1 MHKLISLAL
10 IVSLIFACAESIETD
25 SSIKEITLETDSAF
39 VDTLLETPTF
49 EWSFVKNRNQM
60 DQPQTDM
67 ALLVNWDEEVDT
79 VKFFTA
85 LGTWNELDV
94 KTTTI
99 KDFPENCNTA
109 IESKTESC
117 FWAIRE
123 LSHQNF
129 EILFGGIENNK
140 AYAVLNYGFFK
151 KENKIFTYEVG
162 DPEVAEVYTQYASD
176 L

>member
-1 MHKLISLAL
+1 MHKLIPLAL
-10 IVSLIFACAESIETD
+10 IASFILACGESEETVSGSEETALESDTAVVDILI
-25 SSIKEITLETDSAF
+25 
-39 VDTLLETPTF
+39 ETPTF
-49 EWSFVKNRNQM
+49 EWYFVKNRNQM
-60 DQPQTDM
+60 DQPQTDV

-85 LGTWNELDV
+85 LGIWTELDV
-94 KTTTI
+94 KNTTI
-99 KDFPENCNTA
+99 KDFPKNCTTA

-140 AYAVLNYGFFK
+140 AFAVLNYGFFK
-151 KENKIFTYEVG
+151 KLVVYIF
-162 DPEVAEVYTQYASD
+162 SN